1 MAKKTKEQ
9 WFEEI
14 QKMITSAIGELE
26 TDDSVNM
33 LESLSDWC
41 TDQSAEVVADDE
53 DDEGAVEGEGEETDD
68 AGPAS

>member
-14 QKMITSAIGELE
+14 QKLVTSAIGELE

-41 TDQSAEVVADDE
+41 TDQSAEVAAGDE
-53 DDEGAVEGEGEETDD
+53 DDDGDAEETDD